1 LGETHP
7 VGASAVHSFGGNK
20 CFHNDEVSQ
29 MRPSISI
36 RKVFAACALAGL
48 ASLSLS
54 ATAATQTFFSN
65 PSNTTVGGEAV
76 FTPGTNTITL
86 TLTNTLADLSSLA
99 QTLSDISFTVSGG
112 GAVTTSSVTTTAN
125 LIGLTDG
132 STTQTHTTGT
142 TNPWT
147 LSASGGGYLFTGLN
161 GGDQTRS
168 LILGS
173 ITSPSTYCVPKCP
186 DGLGNSNFNPF
197 IDQTATFTLGI
208 AGVTAAS
215 TISNVVFSFGTQP
228 ETLVGVPIPAA
239 VWLFGSGLIGL
250 IGIARRRSNG
260 SAKLTPAMA

>member
-1 LGETHP
+1 M
-7 VGASAVHSFGGNK
+7 K
-20 CFHNDEVSQ
+20 
-29 MRPSISI
+29 PSTRI
-36 RKVFAACALAGL
+36 KNVFAACALAGWASVPL
-48 ASLSLS
+48 A
-54 ATAATQTFFSN
+54 ATAATQTFFSD
-65 PSNTTVGGEAV
+65 PTNTTVGGEAV
-76 FTPGTNTITL
+76 FTPGANTITL
-86 TLTNTLADLSSLA
+86 TLTNTLADLQSLA
-99 QTLSDISFTVSGG
+99 QTLSDISFNVTGG
-112 GAVTTSSVTTTAN
+112 GAVTTPSITTTAN

-161 GGDQTRS
+161 GSDQTRT

-208 AGVTAAS
+208 TGVTAS
-215 TISNVVFSFGTQP
+215 SVISNVLFSFGTQP
-228 ETLVGVPIPAA
+228 ETIVGVPIPAA

-250 IGIARRRSNG
+250 IGIARRRSNAAA
-260 SAKLTPAMA
+260 STTPAIA